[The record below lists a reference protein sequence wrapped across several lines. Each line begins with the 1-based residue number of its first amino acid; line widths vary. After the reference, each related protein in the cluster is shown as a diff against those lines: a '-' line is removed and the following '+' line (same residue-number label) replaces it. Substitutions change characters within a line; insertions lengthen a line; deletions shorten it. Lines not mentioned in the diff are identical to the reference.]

1 MAGNGM
7 VFVQGK
13 HSEYQKTIQAA
24 ASAQEKD
31 NYAVQALEILG
42 KSSPTQEDVDNLVML
57 VQRLS

>member
-1 MAGNGM
+1 MN
-7 VFVQGK
+7 FVQGK

-42 KSSPTQEDVDNLVML
+42 KSSPSQEDVDNLVML